1 MLHVYVLDYTL
12 GEILH
17 FTCDY
22 DADIETMLES
32 HHIYVDDCYYMVT
45 ERELKIQELN

>member
-17 FTCDY
+17 FTCY
-22 DADIETMLES
+22 DDDDIEIILES
-32 HHIYVDDCYYMVT
+32 HHISVDDCYYMVT
-45 ERELKIQELN
+45 ERKLKIQELN